1 MKKFLAL
8 IMALLMMLSLVACGS
23 DAEKA
28 DTDADE
34 EVENDDEEESKDVE
48 GEDEK
53 KEDETTTEAET
64 TTEVETTEVNNEA
77 VIAQKLELYKDEI
90 AAGFAGSDFSDQM
103 EFSIKAE
110 GNGIVMQMNMFAL
123 ENLSDA
129 DKAQL
134 QAIYDAQKAQFK
146 SAFEMMQVDIPEAKF
161 IKVVIGDKNGDV
173 VATVVIDEN
182 TVVETITAEKYV
194 ELYGET
200 FLEGVEEGLASTGYT
215 CTSSIKAEGNGVVV
229 QMNVNEFTAFSDEQK
244 AALKANYESE
254 ALQAS
259 WEASFSTIQAVA
271 PEVEFMKIVICDG
284 NGSIIAEVVTGN
296 AQ

>member
-34 EVENDDEEESKDVE
+34 EVENDDEEESKNVE

-64 TTEVETTEVNNEA
+64 TTEVNNEA

-90 AAGFAGSDFSDQM
+90 AAGFAGSDFSNQM

-161 IKVVIGDKNGDV
+161 IKVVIGDKNGNV

-229 QMNVNEFTAFSDEQK
+229 QMNVNEFTDFSDAQK
-244 AALKANYESE
+244 AELKATYESE

-284 NGSIIAEVVTGN
+284 NGSVIAEVVTGN